1 MQLIV
6 NHCVS
11 THVWDQDNMTSR
23 SNFVQIQNKIGT
35 SGCNTEGM
43 WAGSYQEKK
52 TLLFLTKK

>member
-6 NHCVS
+6 NHLYSDVS

-35 SGCNTEGM
+35 SGCNTEGIVS
-43 WAGSYQEKK
+43 GVLPIKK
-52 TLLFLTKK
+52 